1 MEACKHERLKMRKQ
15 FGKWIVEDRGE
26 NKIFDESIDA
36 WTYVFLMRE
45 IRENPPQAPK
55 TLYPVRSLNP
65 YPTRGG
71 KKVVYS
77 GL

>member
-1 MEACKHERLKMRKQ
+1 MEDRKYKGLKMRKQ

-26 NKIFDESIDA
+26 NKIFDKSIDA

-45 IRENPPQAPK
+45 IRPNPPQAPK

-65 YPTRGG
+65 YPTRGC